1 MQTFVKSIDRLKNL
15 IILIK
20 KLQFYINYTK
30 DITKEERIQGWN
42 CSKPKPYHKTKKMV
56 YIRIRQCI
64 FKKFC
69 NKLSFWNYGNRKPR
83 YAKQLP
89 AMIINPDI
97 PYMRSCTDM

>member
-30 DITKEERIQGWN
+30 DITKEERIQGVEPL
-42 CSKPKPYHKTKKMV
+42 SKPKPYHKTKKMV

-64 FKKFC
+64 FKKV
-69 NKLSFWNYGNRKPR
+69 L
-83 YAKQLP
+83 
-89 AMIINPDI
+89 
-97 PYMRSCTDM
+97 